1 MKNLFLDKWFCLPSL
16 AIVPTVVG
24 GVRSTGVGM
33 YCRDHYRDRYKLD
46 AKMEKLEKFKNQ
58 KKEGKKKEEKKE
70 K

>member
-16 AIVPTVVG
+16 ASSYCG
-24 GVRSTGVGM
+24 RRSTGVGM